1 MRRPAPLPIALAAL
15 ALTTIAPA
23 RAVDCGRLPTGEN
36 PSWQELDAEIAR
48 ASSTHGVPTEVIK
61 GVAWQ
66 ESGCQQWRPDGTFV
80 HNKTDCGLGMM
91 QLTGDTARQFDVE
104 RLKDDWR
111 YNLDAGVTVLRQ
123 KWDRAQRE
131 GKVPGDPEA
140 RRVLENWYY
149 AIAYYW
155 GRKSEEYLRK
165 ILGHIERR
173 PGALQQLLRR
183 GVKVTIASEVI
194 PGFTFGDRF
203 LAHPQHRLEDKDG
216 KVHRVETH
224 LGTIGD
230 AETLA
235 QLDVLMTRARRAQER
250 GQTKKAVAYLQRV
263 IEVGLD
269 TEHQGQA
276 RTLLAEVEAAAAGQL
291 GEAQALAERGEAAAA
306 KRALRRLVRDCEG
319 LDVAARAQEALDAL
333 SQPSGQSDD

>member
-1 MRRPAPLPIALAAL
+1 MRRPLLAAAASLAALAAL
-15 ALTTIAPA
+15 LAPAPA
-23 RAVDCGRLPTGEN
+23 RAVDCGRLPKGQN
-36 PSWQELDAEIAR
+36 PTWQELDAEITK
-48 ASSTHGVPTEVIK
+48 ASAAHGVPTEIIK

-66 ESGCQQWRPDGTFV
+66 ESGCQQWRPDGSFV
-80 HNKTDCGLGMM
+80 HNVTDCGLGMM

-131 GKVPGDPEA
+131 GKMPADPEA

-149 AIAYYW
+149 GIAYYW

-165 ILGHIERR
+165 IYGHIERR
-173 PGALQQLLRR
+173 PGALQQLLRNP
-183 GVKVTIASEVI
+183 VKVTIPSEAL

-203 LAHPQHRLEDKDG
+203 LARPGDVIEDKDG
-216 KVHRVETH
+216 KVHKVPTH

-235 QLDVLMTRARRAQER
+235 QLDGLMARARRAHER
-250 GQTKKAVAYLQRV
+250 GQIKKALEALAR
-263 IEVGLD
+263 IAELGLD

-276 RTLLAEVEAAAAGQL
+276 QALRRDLERSAQSQLA
-291 GEAQALAERGEAAAA
+291 EAQALVEKGDQAGA
-306 KRALRRLVRDCEG
+306 KRVLKRLIREAEG
-319 LDVAARAQEALDAL
+319 LEAVKEAQQALDML
-333 SQPSGQSDD
+333 EPPQKKE